1 MSHKKRITTKR
12 QDPSPVSLNGESSP
26 VSRILLKMAIYLGVT
41 LPSRSS
47 HLPGEAGPAY
57 IPLHGVA
64 PDRVYSGALS
74 PGRRVVSYTAFPP
87 LPRERAAVCFCCTRP
102 DVAIG
107 GRYPLSLPCGA
118 RTFLTHSLSAH
129 ARGHSENSV
138 PFDHSSG
145 LSQLCQT
152 FCTSSLSSNTS
163 SIFCMFFRSPSAVRV
178 T

>member
-1 MSHKKRITTKR
+1 
-12 QDPSPVSLNGESSP
+12 
-26 VSRILLKMAIYLGVT
+26 MAIYLGGT

-47 HLPGEAGPAY
+47 HLPGETGPVYA
-57 IPLHGVA
+57 PLHGVA
-64 PDRVYSGALS
+64 PDRVYSSALS

-87 LPRERAAVCFCCTRP
+87 LPRGARRFVS
-102 DVAIG
+102 VALVLMSPSAG
-107 GRYPLSLPCGA
+107 VTRYPCPVEPGLSSRTAFRLMPAAIRKTRDLNCFGGSGCPDRASLP
-118 RTFLTHSLSAH
+118 
-129 ARGHSENSV
+129 SV
-138 PFDHSSG
+138 DHSSG